1 MYDLLIDLLNE
12 KTNIFTG
19 KKQNEIIQKIEE
31 LKDFILLEE
40 ESIIKKLK
48 TKTQRKFFLQH
59 RKVF

>member
-1 MYDLLIDLLNE
+1 MKKLIFLQE
-12 KTNIFTG
+12 
-19 KKQNEIIQKIEE
+19 KKQNEIIQKIEDRT
-31 LKDFILLEE
+31 DFILLEE